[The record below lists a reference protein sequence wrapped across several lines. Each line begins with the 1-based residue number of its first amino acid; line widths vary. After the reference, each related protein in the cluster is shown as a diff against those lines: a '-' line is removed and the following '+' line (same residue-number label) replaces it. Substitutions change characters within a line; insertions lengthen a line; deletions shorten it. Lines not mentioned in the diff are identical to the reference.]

1 MGEILVDGQKKIT
14 LNRGVPKFTEQLE
27 EHEKNYVS
35 FRIPSVSTLLF
46 FSIEMLIPK

>member
-14 LNRGVPKFTEQLE
+14 VNRGVPKFTEQLE

-35 FRIPSVSTLLF
+35 FRFEALAHFSSFLL
-46 FSIEMLIPK
+46 KC